1 MAGRAMGI
9 VAMVVACTLIASLVI
24 AFSWRPATQG
34 VNPITFEMGGIKF
47 VIECGIP
54 GDLPTAVPLLRV
66 MPFPIPVEEWLYVAE
81 HVFNMTGELEVK
93 EVKLDEVQ
101 ICIRSSQATLM
112 IMYGG
117 SFLWDKETA
126 PHAIPS
132 WMTPEKAK
140 SIADRVLARL
150 EERQLAPPGL
160 EVEFSRAYYSEW
172 CNIGYGDYP
181 IAITASYRVSFQG
194 LPFVEGLYITVRG
207 SSVAEVWA
215 YWKFFQVVGSVEV
228 MPVEEALKR
237 LPSYLPVFRCPCRI
251 TTVVVKEIELGYM
264 NAAHFPNGEPA
275 NKTYLLPVYMFR
287 SVLILEYYI
296 DHRYDAV
303 NATIFVPA
311 VE

>member
-24 AFSWRPATQG
+24 AFSWHPATQG
-34 VNPITFEMGGIKF
+34 GNLITFEMGGIKF